1 MNDKK
6 ICIIGLGYVGLP
18 LAIEFSKKYKTI
30 GFDISKSRI
39 DSLTKKNDN
48 NNEVTKIDLEENI
61 ISCQKDFNNRNGLY
75 LCSDIKELE
84 NIDVYIIT
92 VPTPIDKNNKPD
104 LVPVFSATQTVASI
118 LKPGNFVIYESTVYP
133 GLTEKEC
140 VPILENISGL
150 NLNKDFYVGYSP
162 ERINPG
168 DNDRKLTDIR
178 KITSGSNSFSA
189 KQIDSLYSSIINAGT
204 YLAPSILV
212 AEVAKVIENAQRDI
226 NIAYMN
232 ELTKIFSLM
241 GINTFEV
248 IEAAST
254 KWNFLNFIPGLV
266 GGHCI
271 GVDPYYLTYKSTL
284 LGYNPE
290 IILSGRKINDS
301 MAKFYSDI
309 IQQKLVSKQKSNEPS
324 KILIA
329 GITFKE
335 NCPDTRN
342 SKVIDLIHFLT
353 EYGNIIDVYD
363 PVANH
368 RDVLDEFNLV
378 VSENIN
384 DLYDAI
390 ILAVPHEK
398 ILKINLDKF
407 LLKDGFILDIKNKYS
422 GENTLTI

>member
-1 MNDKK
+1 
-6 ICIIGLGYVGLP
+6 
-18 LAIEFSKKYKTI
+18 
-30 GFDISKSRI
+30 
-39 DSLTKKNDN
+39 
-48 NNEVTKIDLEENI
+48 
-61 ISCQKDFNNRNGLY
+61 
-75 LCSDIKELE
+75 
-84 NIDVYIIT
+84 
-92 VPTPIDKNNKPD
+92 
-104 LVPVFSATQTVASI
+104 
-118 LKPGNFVIYESTVYP
+118 
-133 GLTEKEC
+133 
-140 VPILENISGL
+140 
-150 NLNKDFYVGYSP
+150 
-162 ERINPG
+162 
-168 DNDRKLTDIR
+168 
-178 KITSGSNSFSA
+178 
-189 KQIDSLYSSIINAGT
+189 
-204 YLAPSILV
+204 
-212 AEVAKVIENAQRDI
+212 
-226 NIAYMN
+226 
-232 ELTKIFSLM
+232 
-241 GINTFEV
+241 
-248 IEAAST
+248 
-254 KWNFLNFIPGLV
+254 
-266 GGHCI
+266 
-271 GVDPYYLTYKSTL
+271 
-284 LGYNPE
+284 
-290 IILSGRKINDS
+290 